1 MARRGKAAARTRK
14 RALGSPITRRI
25 LAVNVFALAIL
36 FGGVFYLNDYESRLV
51 EAEIQALRR
60 QGDITAIALAEA
72 MTSVP
77 IGSSEE
83 EGGSSVEYVRFDPPI
98 VRTIL
103 RRVVAETRT
112 RARLFAPTGELLV
125 DSQMLG
131 PGAVVRVEELPPPR
145 TENLFIERI
154 LQAFDWVVNWVP
166 RRENLEP
173 YREAADQVADDYP
186 EVMHALNGASAG
198 AVRGDARGGMVLTA
212 AVPVQHYRKIA
223 GALLVSTDGRSI
235 ERGLRSVREDI
246 LKIFAVSLT
255 VTILLSFYLART
267 IARPIR
273 RLAAAAEQIRTGTTG
288 RQPRPEFSVARRDE
302 IGELAMTL
310 RDMTDA
316 LWQRM
321 DAIER
326 FAADVA
332 HEIKNPLSSL
342 RSAVETVSRIK
353 DPEQQQKLMSIVLE
367 DVARL
372 DRLITDISDASRL
385 DAELSREEA
394 GPVDIDR
401 LLATMAEVY
410 AQTHTRGP
418 RIIYGRDGGRPLIVS
433 GLEDRLGQ
441 VVRNLIVNAIS
452 FSPADGAIRMAAV
465 VRGKDV
471 EISVEDDGPGIP
483 SGKFEAIFKRF
494 YSERPSGEKFG
505 THSGLGLSISKQIVE
520 AHGGAI
526 RAENRTGPDGKILG
540 ARFIVRLP
548 LAPGHAGPR

>member
-1 MARRGKAAARTRK
+1 MARRGEGTPRARK

-25 LAVNVFALAIL
+25 LAVNVFALATL

-51 EAEIQALRR
+51 DAELQALRR
-60 QGDITAIALAEA
+60 QGDIIAIALAEG

-77 IGSSEE
+77 IATDDD

-125 DSQMLG
+125 DSQTLG
-131 PGAVVRVEELPPPR
+131 PGSVVRLEELPPPR
-145 TENLFIERI
+145 TEYPLVER
-154 LQAFDWVVNWVP
+154 LLRAFDWVVNWVP

-186 EVMHALNGASAG
+186 EVMHALGGVSAG
-198 AVRGDARGGMVLTA
+198 GVRGDLRGGMVLTA

-223 GALLVSTDGRSI
+223 GALLLSTDGRSV

-246 LKIFAVSLT
+246 LKVFAVSLT
-255 VTILLSFYLART
+255 ITILLSFYLART

-273 RLAAAAEQIRTGTTG
+273 RLAAAAERIRSGTTG

-326 FAADVA
+326 FAADVS

-342 RSAVETVSRIK
+342 RSAVETAARVK
-353 DPEQQQKLMSIVLE
+353 DPEQQRKLMTIVLE

-372 DRLITDISDASRL
+372 DRLITDISSASRL
-385 DAELSREEA
+385 DAELSREET

-401 LLATMAEVY
+401 LLSTTAEVH
-410 AQTHTRGP
+410 AQTHPDGP
-418 RIIYGRDGGRPLIVS
+418 RMVYDRASPRPIVK

-441 VVRNLIVNAIS
+441 VVRNLVANAVS
-452 FSPADGAIRMAAV
+452 FTPPTRTIRLAAA

-471 EISVEDDGPGIP
+471 EITVEDDGPGIP
-483 SGKFEAIFKRF
+483 AGKFEAIFKRF

-526 RAENRTGPDGKILG
+526 RAENRTGPDGGVLG
-540 ARFIVRLP
+540 ARFVVRLP
-548 LAPGHAGPR
+548 LAPDAAPR

>member
-1 MARRGKAAARTRK
+1 MAGGGEAKPRARK

-25 LAVNVFALAIL
+25 LAVNVFALATL

-51 EAEIQALRR
+51 DAELQALRR
-60 QGDITAIALAEA
+60 QGDIIAIALAEG

-77 IGSSEE
+77 ITAEDD

-103 RRVVAETRT
+103 RRAVAETRT
-112 RARLFAPTGELLV
+112 RARLFATTGELLV
-125 DSQMLG
+125 DSQTLG
-131 PGAVVRVEELPPPR
+131 PGSVVRLEELPPPR
-145 TENLFIERI
+145 TEYPLVER
-154 LQAFDWVVNWVP
+154 LWRAFDWVVNWVP

-186 EVMHALNGASAG
+186 EVMHALGGVSAG
-198 AVRGDARGGMVLTA
+198 GVRGDLRGGMVLTA
-212 AVPVQHYRKIA
+212 SVPVQHYRKIA
-223 GALLVSTDGRSI
+223 GALLLSTDGRSV

-246 LKIFAVSLT
+246 LKVFAVSLT
-255 VTILLSFYLART
+255 ITILLSFYLART

-273 RLAAAAEQIRTGTTG
+273 RLASAAEHIRSGTTGG
-288 RQPRPEFSVARRDE
+288 RQPRPEFSVVRHDE

-326 FAADVA
+326 FAADVS

-342 RSAVETVSRIK
+342 RSAVETAARVK
-353 DPEQQQKLMSIVLE
+353 DPEQQRKLMTIVLE

-372 DRLITDISDASRL
+372 DRLITDISSASRL
-385 DAELSREEA
+385 DAELSREET
-394 GPVDIDR
+394 GSVDIDR
-401 LLATMAEVY
+401 LLATMAEVHL
-410 AQTHTRGP
+410 QTHPDGP
-418 RIIYGRDGGRPLIVS
+418 RMIYDRAGPRPIVL

-441 VVRNLIVNAIS
+441 VVRNLIMNAVS
-452 FSPADGAIRMAAV
+452 FTPASGTIRLVTA
-465 VRGKDV
+465 VRGKDI
-471 EISVEDDGPGIP
+471 EITVEDDGPGIP
-483 SGKFEAIFKRF
+483 AGKFEAIFKRF

-526 RAENRTGPDGKILG
+526 RVENRTGPDGQVLG

-548 LAPGHAGPR
+548 LAPDGTPR

>member
-1 MARRGKAAARTRK
+1 MVRRGEGTPRARK

-25 LAVNVFALAIL
+25 LAVNVLALAIL

-51 EAEIQALRR
+51 DAELQALRR
-60 QGDITAIALAEA
+60 QGDIIAIALAEG

-77 IGSSEE
+77 IGTDDEQSGLNVE
-83 EGGSSVEYVRFDPPI
+83 EYVRFDPPI

-103 RRVVAETRT
+103 RRVVAETHA

-125 DSQMLG
+125 DSQTLG
-131 PGAVVRVEELPPPR
+131 PGAIVRLEELPPPR
-145 TENLFIERI
+145 TGNPVVER
-154 LQAFDWVVNWVP
+154 LLRAFDWVVNWVP

-186 EVMHALNGASAG
+186 EVMHALGGVSAG
-198 AVRGDARGGMVLTA
+198 AVRSDSRGGMVLTA
-212 AVPVQHYRKIA
+212 AVPVQYYRKIA
-223 GALLVSTDGRSI
+223 GALLLSSDGRSV

-255 VTILLSFYLART
+255 ITILLSFYLART

-273 RLAAAAEQIRTGTTG
+273 RLAAAAERIRSGTTG
-288 RQPRPEFSVARRDE
+288 RQPRPEFSVVRHDE

-326 FAADVA
+326 FAADVS

-342 RSAVETVSRIK
+342 RSAVETASRVK
-353 DPEQQQKLMSIVLE
+353 DPEQQRRLMTIVLE

-372 DRLITDISDASRL
+372 DRLITDISGASRL
-385 DAELSREEA
+385 DAELSREETR
-394 GPVDIDR
+394 PVDIDR
-401 LLATMAEVY
+401 LLATMAEVH
-410 AQTHTRGP
+410 AQTHPDGP
-418 RIIYGRDGGRPLIVS
+418 RMIYDRTGPKPIVL

-441 VVRNLIVNAIS
+441 VVRNLIMNAVS
-452 FSPADGAIRMAAV
+452 FTPPTGAIRLATA

-471 EISVEDDGPGIP
+471 EITVEDDGPGIP
-483 SGKFEAIFKRF
+483 PGKFEAIFKRF

-526 RAENRTGPDGKILG
+526 RAENRTGPDGRVLG

-548 LAPGHAGPR
+548 LAPDAEAR

>member
-1 MARRGKAAARTRK
+1 MVRRGEGTPRARK

-25 LAVNVFALAIL
+25 LAVNVLALAIL

-51 EAEIQALRR
+51 DAELQALRR
-60 QGDITAIALAEA
+60 QGDIIAIALAEG

-77 IGSSEE
+77 IGTDDEQSGFNVE
-83 EGGSSVEYVRFDPPI
+83 EYVRFDPPI

-125 DSQMLG
+125 DSQTLG
-131 PGAVVRVEELPPPR
+131 PGAVVRLEELPPPR
-145 TENLFIERI
+145 TENPVVER
-154 LQAFDWVVNWVP
+154 LLRAFDWVVNWVP

-186 EVMHALNGASAG
+186 EVMHALGGVSAG
-198 AVRGDARGGMVLTA
+198 AVRGDLRGGMVLTA
-212 AVPVQHYRKIA
+212 AVPVQYYRKIA
-223 GALLVSTDGRSI
+223 GALLLSSDGRSV

-246 LKIFAVSLT
+246 LKVFAVSLT

-273 RLAAAAEQIRTGTTG
+273 RLAAAAERIRSGTTG
-288 RQPRPEFSVARRDE
+288 RQPRPEFSVVRHDE

-321 DAIER
+321 DAIAR
-326 FAADVA
+326 FAADVS

-342 RSAVETVSRIK
+342 RSAVETASRVK
-353 DPEQQQKLMSIVLE
+353 DPEQQRKLMAIVLE

-372 DRLITDISDASRL
+372 DRLITDISGASRL
-385 DAELSREEA
+385 DAELSREETT
-394 GPVDIDR
+394 PVDINR
-401 LLATMAEVY
+401 LLATMAEVH
-410 AQTHTRGP
+410 AQTHPDGP
-418 RIIYGRDGGRPLIVS
+418 RIIYDRAGPKPIVS

-441 VVRNLIVNAIS
+441 VVRNLIVNAVS
-452 FSPADGAIRMAAV
+452 FTPPTGAIRLATT

-471 EISVEDDGPGIP
+471 EITIEDDGPGIP
-483 SGKFEAIFKRF
+483 AGKFEAIFKRF

-526 RAENRTGPDGKILG
+526 RAENRTGPDGRVLG

-548 LAPGHAGPR
+548 LAPDAAAR

>member
-1 MARRGKAAARTRK
+1 MARRGEGTPRARK

-25 LAVNVFALAIL
+25 LAINVFALATL

-51 EAEIQALRR
+51 DAELQALRR
-60 QGDITAIALAEA
+60 QGDIIAIALAEG

-77 IGSSEE
+77 ITADDD

-103 RRVVAETRT
+103 RRAVAETRT

-125 DSQMLG
+125 DSQTLG
-131 PGAVVRVEELPPPR
+131 PGSVVRLEELPPPR
-145 TENLFIERI
+145 TEYPLVERM
-154 LQAFDWVVNWVP
+154 LRAFDWVVNWVP

-186 EVMHALNGASAG
+186 EVMHALNGIAAG
-198 AVRGDARGGMVLTA
+198 GVRGDLRGGMVLTA

-223 GALLVSTDGRSI
+223 GALLLSTDGRSV

-246 LKIFAVSLT
+246 LKVFAVSLT
-255 VTILLSFYLART
+255 ITILLSFYLART

-273 RLAAAAEQIRTGTTG
+273 RLASAAEHIRTGTTGG
-288 RQPRPEFSVARRDE
+288 RQPRPEFSVVRHDE

-326 FAADVA
+326 FAADVS

-342 RSAVETVSRIK
+342 RSAVETAARVK
-353 DPEQQQKLMSIVLE
+353 DPEQQRKLMTIVQD

-372 DRLITDISDASRL
+372 DRLISDISSASRL
-385 DAELSREEA
+385 DAELSREET

-401 LLATMAEVY
+401 LLSTMAEVHL
-410 AQTHTRGP
+410 QTHPDGP
-418 RIIYGRDGGRPLIVS
+418 RMIYEPSGPKPIVL

-441 VVRNLIVNAIS
+441 VVRNLITNAVS
-452 FSPADGAIRMAAV
+452 FTPASGTIRLAAA

-471 EISVEDDGPGIP
+471 EIIVEDDGPGIP
-483 SGKFEAIFKRF
+483 AGKFEAIFKRF

-526 RAENRTGPDGKILG
+526 RAENRTGPDGRVLG
-540 ARFIVRLP
+540 ARFVVRLP
-548 LAPGHAGPR
+548 LAPDAPPR

>member
-1 MARRGKAAARTRK
+1 MARRGEGTPRARK

-25 LAVNVFALAIL
+25 LAVNVFALATL

-51 EAEIQALRR
+51 DAELQALRR
-60 QGDITAIALAEA
+60 QGDIIAIALAEG

-77 IGSSEE
+77 ITADD

-103 RRVVAETRT
+103 RRAVAETRT

-125 DSQMLG
+125 DSQTLG
-131 PGAVVRVEELPPPR
+131 PGSVVRLEELPPPR
-145 TENLFIERI
+145 TEYPSVER
-154 LQAFDWVVNWVP
+154 LLRAFDWVVNWVP

-186 EVMHALNGASAG
+186 EVMHALGGVSAG
-198 AVRGDARGGMVLTA
+198 GVRGDLRGGMVLTA
-212 AVPVQHYRKIA
+212 SVPVQHYRKIA
-223 GALLVSTDGRSI
+223 GALLLSTDGRSV

-246 LKIFAVSLT
+246 LKVFAVSLT
-255 VTILLSFYLART
+255 ITILLSFYLART

-273 RLAAAAEQIRTGTTG
+273 RLAAAAELIRSGTTG

-302 IGELAMTL
+302 IGELATTL

-326 FAADVA
+326 FAADVS

-342 RSAVETVSRIK
+342 RSAVETAARVK
-353 DPEQQQKLMSIVLE
+353 DPEQQRKLMTIVLE

-372 DRLITDISDASRL
+372 DRLITDISSASRL
-385 DAELSREEA
+385 DAELSREET

-401 LLATMAEVY
+401 LLSTTAEVH
-410 AQTHTRGP
+410 AQTHPDGP
-418 RIIYGRDGGRPLIVS
+418 RMVYDRASPRPIVK

-441 VVRNLIVNAIS
+441 VVRNLVANAVS
-452 FSPADGAIRMAAV
+452 FTPSTGTIRLAAA

-471 EISVEDDGPGIP
+471 EITVEDSGLGIP
-483 SGKFEAIFKRF
+483 AGKFEAIFKRF

-526 RAENRTGPDGKILG
+526 RAENRTGPDGAVLG
-540 ARFIVRLP
+540 ARFVVRLP
-548 LAPGHAGPR
+548 LAPDAAPR

>member
-1 MARRGKAAARTRK
+1 MAGGGEAKPRARK

-25 LAVNVFALAIL
+25 LAINVFALATL

-51 EAEIQALRR
+51 DAELQALRR
-60 QGDITAIALAEA
+60 QGDIIAIALAEG

-77 IGSSEE
+77 ITSDDDES
-83 EGGSSVEYVRFDPPI
+83 GSSVEYVRFDPPI

-103 RRVVAETRT
+103 RRAVAETRT

-125 DSQMLG
+125 DSQTLG
-131 PGAVVRVEELPPPR
+131 PGSVVRLEELPPPR
-145 TENLFIERI
+145 TEYPLVER
-154 LQAFDWVVNWVP
+154 LLRAFDWVVNWVP
-166 RRENLEP
+166 RRENLEL

-186 EVMHALNGASAG
+186 EVMHALGGVSAG
-198 AVRGDARGGMVLTA
+198 GVRGDLRGGMVLTA

-223 GALLVSTDGRSI
+223 GALLLSTDGRSV

-255 VTILLSFYLART
+255 ITILLSFYLART

-273 RLAAAAEQIRTGTTG
+273 RLATAAERIRTGTTGG
-288 RQPRPEFSVARRDE
+288 RQPRPEFSVVRHDE

-326 FAADVA
+326 FAADVS

-342 RSAVETVSRIK
+342 RSAVETAARVK
-353 DPEQQQKLMSIVLE
+353 DPEQQRKLMTIVQE

-372 DRLITDISDASRL
+372 DRLITDISGASRL
-385 DAELSREEA
+385 DAELSREET

-401 LLATMAEVY
+401 LLSTMAEVHL
-410 AQTHTRGP
+410 QTHPDGP
-418 RIIYGRDGGRPLIVS
+418 RMIYDRTEPKPIVL

-441 VVRNLIVNAIS
+441 VVRNLIMNAVSFTPANGTIHIS
-452 FSPADGAIRMAAV
+452 TA

-471 EISVEDDGPGIP
+471 EITVEDDGPGIP
-483 SGKFEAIFKRF
+483 AGKFEAIFKRF

-505 THSGLGLSISKQIVE
+505 THSGLGLSISKQIID

-526 RAENRTGPDGKILG
+526 RAENRTGPDGAVLG
-540 ARFIVRLP
+540 ARFVVRLP
-548 LAPGHAGPR
+548 LAPNGAPR

>member
-1 MARRGKAAARTRK
+1 MARRGEGKPRARK

-25 LAVNVFALAIL
+25 LAVNIFALAIL

-51 EAEIQALRR
+51 DAELQALRR
-60 QGDITAIALAEA
+60 QGDIISVALAEG

-77 IGSSEE
+77 LTQEDD
-83 EGGSSVEYVRFDPPI
+83 EGGSSVEFVRFDPPI

-103 RRVVAETRT
+103 RRVVADTRV

-125 DSQMLG
+125 DSQTLG
-131 PGAVVRVEELPPPR
+131 PGSVVRLEELPPPR
-145 TENLFIERI
+145 TENPFIERAFR
-154 LQAFDWVVNWVP
+154 AFDWVVNWVP

-173 YREAADQVADDYP
+173 YHEAADQVADDYP
-186 EVMHALNGASAG
+186 EVMHALGGISAG
-198 AVRGDARGGMVLTA
+198 GVRGDLRGGMVLTA
-212 AVPVQHYRKIA
+212 AVPVQYYRKIA
-223 GALLVSTDGRSI
+223 GALLLSTDGRSV

-246 LKIFAVSLT
+246 LKVFAVSLT

-273 RLAAAAEQIRTGTTG
+273 RLATAAEQVRSGTTG
-288 RQPRPEFSVARRDE
+288 RQARPEFSVARRDE

-326 FAADVA
+326 FAADVS

-342 RSAVETVSRIK
+342 RSAVETAARVK
-353 DPEQQQKLMSIVLE
+353 DPEQQRKLLSIVQE

-372 DRLITDISDASRL
+372 DRLITDISSASRL
-385 DAELSREEA
+385 DAELSREET

-401 LLATMAEVY
+401 LLSTMAEVH
-410 AQTHTRGP
+410 AQTHPDGP
-418 RIIYGRDGGRPLIVS
+418 RMIYDPAVPKPTVQ

-441 VVRNLIVNAIS
+441 VVRNLIANAVS
-452 FSPADGAIRMAAV
+452 FTPPAGTIHLAAV
-465 VRGKDV
+465 TRGKDV
-471 EISVEDDGPGIP
+471 EITIEDDGPGIP
-483 SGKFEAIFKRF
+483 AGKFEAIFKRF
-494 YSERPSGEKFG
+494 YSERPLGEKFG
-505 THSGLGLSISKQIVE
+505 THSGLGLSISKQIVD

-526 RAENRTGPDGKILG
+526 RAENRTGPDGKVLG
-540 ARFIVRLP
+540 ARFVVRLP
-548 LAPGHAGPR
+548 LAPDGAPR